1 MSFSSNV
8 KEELSKLSTLKDKQS
23 VKAELIGY
31 LVTNNINIDEK
42 NIRFSSKSEY
52 NINRFSKLL
61 SNLNVMNHKIDIQ
74 GKIYTISLKKI
85 DLRKIVNLEDENLIL
100 NDNIYVNKQLE
111 DEIYTKSI
119 VRGAFLGGGSI
130 NNPENKYHLEI
141 IFSLEENA
149 KYIANIL
156 NGYEIECKILN
167 KSHCYSLYSKEGETI
182 SNLLAFIGASS
193 SVLKFEEIRVVRD
206 MRNNVNRLVN
216 CETANLNKIINASLK
231 QIEDIK
237 LIKEK
242 NQFKDLSKNLQEIAN
257 LRLKNPEAS
266 LIELGGMLE
275 VPVGKS
281 GVNHRLK
288 AISEIADEIRK
299 SEEED
304 NKV

>member
-31 LVTNNINIDEK
+31 LITNNINIDEK

-61 SNLNVMNHKIDIQ
+61 SNLNVMNYEIDIQ
-74 GKIYTISLKKI
+74 GEIYTISLKKI
-85 DLRKIVNLEDENLIL
+85 DVQEKINLEDKSIIL
-100 NDNIYVNKQLE
+100 KDNVNMQLK

-156 NGYEIECKILN
+156 KNYEIECKILN

-231 QIEDIK
+231 QIKDIK
-237 LIKEK
+237 LIKETNKFK
-242 NQFKDLSKNLQEIAN
+242 NLSKNLQEIAE

-266 LIELGGMLE
+266 LIELGNMLE
-275 VPVGKS
+275 VPV
-281 GVNHRLK
+281 R
-288 AISEIADEIRK
+288 EIWC
-299 SEEED
+299 
-304 NKV
+304 

>member
-31 LVTNNINIDEK
+31 LITNNINIDEK

-52 NINRFSKLL
+52 NINSFSKLL
-61 SNLNVMNHKIDIQ
+61 SNLNIMNHEIDIQ
-74 GKIYTISLKKI
+74 GEIYTISLKKI
-85 DLRKIVNLEDENLIL
+85 DLQEKINLEDKSIIL
-100 NDNIYVNKQLE
+100 KDNINMQLK

-156 NGYEIECKILN
+156 KNYEIECKILN

-242 NQFKDLSKNLQEIAN
+242 NKFKNLSKNLQEIAE

-266 LIELGGMLE
+266 LIELGNMLE
-275 VPVGKS
+275 VPV
-281 GVNHRLK
+281 R
-288 AISEIADEIRK
+288 EIWC
-299 SEEED
+299 
-304 NKV
+304 

>member
-42 NIRFSSKSEY
+42 NIRFSTESEY

-61 SNLNVMNHKIDIQ
+61 SNLNVMNYEIDIQ

-85 DLRKIVNLEDENLIL
+85 DLRKIVNLEDEVLIL
-100 NDNIYVNKQLE
+100 KDNIYVNKQLE
-111 DEIYTKSI
+111 DEICTKSI

-141 IFSLEENA
+141 TFSLEENA
-149 KYIANIL
+149 RYIADIL
-156 NGYEIECKILN
+156 KSYEIECKILN

-242 NQFKDLSKNLQEIAN
+242 NKFKNLSKNLQEIAN
-257 LRLKNPEAS
+257 LRLRNPEAS
-266 LIELGGMLE
+266 LIELGDMLE
-275 VPVGKS
+275 VPV
-281 GVNHRLK
+281 
-288 AISEIADEIRK
+288 RK
-299 SEEED
+299 IWC
-304 NKV
+304 

>member
-31 LVTNNINIDEK
+31 LITNNINIDEK

-61 SNLNVMNHKIDIQ
+61 SNLNVMNHEIDIQ
-74 GKIYTISLKKI
+74 GEIYTISLKKI
-85 DLRKIVNLEDENLIL
+85 DLQEKINLEDKSIIL
-100 NDNIYVNKQLE
+100 KDNINMQLK

-156 NGYEIECKILN
+156 KNYEIECKILN
-167 KSHCYSLYSKEGETI
+167 KNNSYSLYSKEGETI

-242 NQFKDLSKNLQEIAN
+242 NKFKNLSKNLQEIAE

-266 LIELGGMLE
+266 LIELGNMLE
-275 VPVGKS
+275 VPV
-281 GVNHRLK
+281 R
-288 AISEIADEIRK
+288 EIWCQP
-299 SEEED
+299 
-304 NKV
+304 

>member
-1 MSFSSNV
+1 MSFSSSV

-42 NIRFSSKSEY
+42 NIRFSTESEY

-61 SNLNVMNHKIDIQ
+61 SNLNVMNYKIDIQ

-85 DLRKIVNLEDENLIL
+85 DLRKIVDLEDEVLIL
-100 NDNIYVNKQLE
+100 KDNIYVNKQLE
-111 DEIYTKSI
+111 NEIYTKSI

-141 IFSLEENA
+141 TFSLEENA

-156 NGYEIECKILN
+156 KSYEIECKILN
-167 KSHCYSLYSKEGETI
+167 KNHCYSLYTKEGETI
-182 SNLLAFIGASS
+182 SNLLAFIGASN

-242 NQFKDLSKNLQEIAN
+242 NKFKNLSKNLQEIAN

-266 LIELGGMLE
+266 LIELGNMLE
-275 VPVGKS
+275 VPV
-281 GVNHRLK
+281 
-288 AISEIADEIRK
+288 RK
-299 SEEED
+299 IWC
-304 NKV
+304 

>member
-8 KEELSKLSTLKDKQS
+8 KEELSKLSTLKNKQS

-31 LVTNNINIDEK
+31 LITNNINIDEE

-61 SNLNVMNHKIDIQ
+61 SNLNIMNHEINIQ
-74 GKIYTISLKKI
+74 GEIYTISLKKI
-85 DLRKIVNLEDENLIL
+85 DLQEKINLEDKNINLKDYI
-100 NDNIYVNKQLE
+100 NKQLK
-111 DEIYTKSI
+111 DEICTKSI

-149 KYIANIL
+149 KYIASIL
-156 NGYEIECKILN
+156 KNYEIECKILN

-242 NQFKDLSKNLQEIAN
+242 NKFKNLSKNLQEIAE

-266 LIELGGMLE
+266 LIELGNMLE
-275 VPVGKS
+275 VPV
-281 GVNHRLK
+281 R
-288 AISEIADEIRK
+288 EIWC
-299 SEEED
+299 
-304 NKV
+304 

>member
-31 LVTNNINIDEK
+31 LITNNINIDEK

-61 SNLNVMNHKIDIQ
+61 SNLNIMNHEIDIQ
-74 GKIYTISLKKI
+74 GEIYTISLKKI
-85 DLRKIVNLEDENLIL
+85 DLQEKINLEDKSIIL
-100 NDNIYVNKQLE
+100 KDNINMQLK

-156 NGYEIECKILN
+156 KNYEIECKILN

-242 NQFKDLSKNLQEIAN
+242 NKFKNLSKNLQEIAE

-266 LIELGGMLE
+266 LIELGNMLE
-275 VPVGKS
+275 VPV
-281 GVNHRLK
+281 R
-288 AISEIADEIRK
+288 EIWCQP
-299 SEEED
+299 
-304 NKV
+304 

>member
-31 LVTNNINIDEK
+31 LITNNINIDEK

-61 SNLNVMNHKIDIQ
+61 SNLNVMNHEIDIQ
-74 GKIYTISLKKI
+74 GEIYTISLKKI
-85 DLRKIVNLEDENLIL
+85 DLQEKINLEDKSIIL
-100 NDNIYVNKQLE
+100 KDNINKQLK
-111 DEIYTKSI
+111 DEICTKSI

-130 NNPENKYHLEI
+130 NNPENNYHLEI

-156 NGYEIECKILN
+156 KNYEIECKILN

-193 SVLKFEEIRVVRD
+193 SVLKFEEIRVLRD

-231 QIEDIK
+231 QVEDIK
-237 LIKEK
+237 LIKDKKKFK
-242 NQFKDLSKNLQEIAN
+242 NLSKNLQEIAE

-266 LIELGGMLE
+266 LIELGNMLE
-275 VPVGKS
+275 VPV
-281 GVNHRLK
+281 R
-288 AISEIADEIRK
+288 EIWC
-299 SEEED
+299 
-304 NKV
+304 

>member
-8 KEELSKLSTLKDKQS
+8 KEELSKLSTLSNKES
-23 VKAELIGY
+23 VRAELIGY
-31 LVTNNINIDEK
+31 LITSNINIDEK
-42 NIRFSSKSEY
+42 NIKFSTESEY
-52 NINRFSKLL
+52 NINRFSKIL
-61 SNLNVMNHKIDIQ
+61 SNLGIINHEIDIQ
-74 GKIYTISLKKI
+74 GKIYTISFKKAYLLEKLQLGNEGI
-85 DLRKIVNLEDENLIL
+85 ILEDN
-100 NDNIYVNKQLE
+100 VNVKMQLE
-111 DEIYTKSI
+111 DEVCKKSI

-141 IFSLEENA
+141 IFSSQENA
-149 KYIANIL
+149 IYISNIVKE
-156 NGYEIECKILN
+156 YEIECKILE
-167 KSHCYSLYSKEGETI
+167 KSNRYSLYCKEGETI
-182 SNLLAFIGASS
+182 SNLLAFMGASS

-216 CETANLNKIINASLK
+216 CETANLNKTINASLK

-242 NQFKDLSKNLQEIAN
+242 NQFKNLSKNLQEIAE

-266 LIELGGMLE
+266 LLELGNMLDI
-275 VPVGKS
+275 PVGKS

-299 SEEED
+299 SNEEGNE
-304 NKV
+304 V

>member
-8 KEELSKLSTLKDKQS
+8 KEELSKLATLKHKQS
-23 VKAELIGY
+23 VKAEIIGY
-31 LVTNNINIDEK
+31 LITNNVSIDEK
-42 NIRFSSKSEY
+42 NIKFSTESEY

-61 SNLNVMNHKIDIQ
+61 SNLNIMDYGIDIQ
-74 GKIYTISLKKI
+74 GKIYTISLRRCNLQEK
-85 DLRKIVNLEDENLIL
+85 VNLKDEDLFLKN
-100 NDNIYVNKQLE
+100 NIYVNMHLK
-111 DEIYTKSI
+111 DEICVKSI

-141 IFSLEENA
+141 AFPLEENA

-156 NGYEIECKILN
+156 KNYEIECKILN
-167 KSHCYSLYSKEGETI
+167 KSHSYSLYSKEGETI

-216 CETANLNKIINASLK
+216 CETANLNKTINASLK

-237 LIKEK
+237 LIKEQNKFK
-242 NQFKDLSKNLQEIAN
+242 NLSKNLQEIAN

-266 LIELGGMLE
+266 LIELGNMLE
-275 VPVGKS
+275 IPV
-281 GVNHRLK
+281 
-288 AISEIADEIRK
+288 RK
-299 SEEED
+299 IWC
-304 NKV
+304 

>member
-31 LVTNNINIDEK
+31 LITNNINIDEK

-61 SNLNVMNHKIDIQ
+61 SNLNVMNYEIDIQ
-74 GKIYTISLKKI
+74 GEIYTISLKKI
-85 DLRKIVNLEDENLIL
+85 DLQEKINLEDKSIIL
-100 NDNIYVNKQLE
+100 KDNINMQLK

-156 NGYEIECKILN
+156 KNYEIECKILN
-167 KSHCYSLYSKEGETI
+167 KNHCYSLYSKEGETI

-242 NQFKDLSKNLQEIAN
+242 NKFKNLSKNLQEIAE

-266 LIELGGMLE
+266 LIELGNMLE
-275 VPVGKS
+275 VPV
-281 GVNHRLK
+281 R
-288 AISEIADEIRK
+288 EIWC
-299 SEEED
+299 
-304 NKV
+304 

>member
-8 KEELSKLSTLKDKQS
+8 KEELSKLSTLKNKQS

-31 LVTNNINIDEK
+31 LITNNINIDEE

-61 SNLNVMNHKIDIQ
+61 SNLNIMNHEINIQ
-74 GKIYTISLKKI
+74 GEIYTISLKKI
-85 DLRKIVNLEDENLIL
+85 DLQEKINLKDYI
-100 NDNIYVNKQLE
+100 NKQLK
-111 DEIYTKSI
+111 DEICTKSI

-156 NGYEIECKILN
+156 KNYEIECKILN

-242 NQFKDLSKNLQEIAN
+242 NKFKNLSKNLQEIAE

-266 LIELGGMLE
+266 LIELGNMLE
-275 VPVGKS
+275 VPV
-281 GVNHRLK
+281 
-288 AISEIADEIRK
+288 RK
-299 SEEED
+299 IWC
-304 NKV
+304 

>member
-31 LVTNNINIDEK
+31 LITNNINIDEK

-61 SNLNVMNHKIDIQ
+61 SNLNVMDHEIDIQ
-74 GKIYTISLKKI
+74 GEIYTISLKKI
-85 DLRKIVNLEDENLIL
+85 DLQEKINLEDKSIIL
-100 NDNIYVNKQLE
+100 KDNINRQLK

-156 NGYEIECKILN
+156 KNYEIECKILN

-182 SNLLAFIGASS
+182 SNLLAFIGASN

-242 NQFKDLSKNLQEIAN
+242 KKFKNLSKNLQEIAE

-266 LIELGGMLE
+266 LIELGNMLE
-275 VPVGKS
+275 VPV
-281 GVNHRLK
+281 R
-288 AISEIADEIRK
+288 EIWC
-299 SEEED
+299 
-304 NKV
+304 

>member
-31 LVTNNINIDEK
+31 LITNNINIDEK

-61 SNLNVMNHKIDIQ
+61 SNLNIMNHEIDIQ
-74 GKIYTISLKKI
+74 GEIYTISLKKI
-85 DLRKIVNLEDENLIL
+85 DLQEKINLEDKSIIL
-100 NDNIYVNKQLE
+100 KDNINMQLK

-156 NGYEIECKILN
+156 KNYEIECKILN

-242 NQFKDLSKNLQEIAN
+242 NKFKNLSKNLQEIAE

-266 LIELGGMLE
+266 LIELGNMLE
-275 VPVGKS
+275 VPV
-281 GVNHRLK
+281 R
-288 AISEIADEIRK
+288 EIWC
-299 SEEED
+299 
-304 NKV
+304 

>member
-8 KEELSKLSTLKDKQS
+8 KEELSKLSTLSNKES
-23 VKAELIGY
+23 VRAELIGY
-31 LVTNNINIDEK
+31 LITSNINIDEK
-42 NIRFSSKSEY
+42 NIKFSTESEY

-61 SNLNVMNHKIDIQ
+61 SNLEIVNHKIDIQ
-74 GKIYTISLKKI
+74 GKIYTISFKKSYLLEK
-85 DLRKIVNLEDENLIL
+85 LRLENEGIILEDN
-100 NDNIYVNKQLE
+100 VNVKIQLE
-111 DEIYTKSI
+111 DEVCKKSI

-141 IFSLEENA
+141 IFSSQENA
-149 KYIANIL
+149 IYISNIL
-156 NGYEIECKILN
+156 KEYEIECKILEKN
-167 KSHCYSLYSKEGETI
+167 NRYSLYCKEGETI
-182 SNLLAFIGASS
+182 SNLLAFMGASS

-216 CETANLNKIINASLK
+216 CETANLNKTINASLK

-242 NQFKDLSKNLQEIAN
+242 NKFRNLSKNLQEIAE

-266 LIELGGMLE
+266 LLELGNMLE

-299 SEEED
+299 SKEED
-304 NKV
+304 NKG

>member
-31 LVTNNINIDEK
+31 LITNNINIDEK

-61 SNLNVMNHKIDIQ
+61 SNLNVMNHEIDIQ
-74 GKIYTISLKKI
+74 GEIYTISLKKI
-85 DLRKIVNLEDENLIL
+85 DLQEEINLEDKSIIL
-100 NDNIYVNKQLE
+100 KDNINKQLK

-130 NNPENKYHLEI
+130 NNPENNYHLEI

-156 NGYEIECKILN
+156 KNYEIECKILN

-193 SVLKFEEIRVVRD
+193 SVLKFEEIRVLRD

-231 QIEDIK
+231 QVEDIK
-237 LIKEK
+237 LIKDKKKFK
-242 NQFKDLSKNLQEIAN
+242 NLSKNLQEIAE

-266 LIELGGMLE
+266 LIELGNMLE
-275 VPVGKS
+275 VPV
-281 GVNHRLK
+281 R
-288 AISEIADEIRK
+288 EIWC
-299 SEEED
+299 
-304 NKV
+304 

>member
-31 LVTNNINIDEK
+31 LITNNINIDKK
-42 NIRFSSKSEY
+42 NIRFSTESEY

-61 SNLNVMNHKIDIQ
+61 SNLNIMNHEIDIQ

-85 DLRKIVNLEDENLIL
+85 DFGEIVNLEDENLIL
-100 NDNIYVNKQLE
+100 KDNIYVNKQLE
-111 DEIYTKSI
+111 DEICIKSI

-130 NNPENKYHLEI
+130 NNPENKYHLEMA
-141 IFSLEENA
+141 FSLKENA
-149 KYIANIL
+149 EYIADIL
-156 NGYEIECKILN
+156 KGYEIECKILN

-206 MRNNVNRLVN
+206 MRNNVNRIVN

-242 NQFKDLSKNLQEIAN
+242 NKFKNLSKNLQEIAN

-266 LIELGGMLE
+266 LIELGNMLE
-275 VPVGKS
+275 VPV
-281 GVNHRLK
+281 R
-288 AISEIADEIRK
+288 EIWC
-299 SEEED
+299 
-304 NKV
+304 

>member
-31 LVTNNINIDEK
+31 LITNNINIDEK
-42 NIRFSSKSEY
+42 NIKFSTESEY

-61 SNLNVMNHKIDIQ
+61 SNLNVMNYEIDIQ

-85 DLRKIVNLEDENLIL
+85 DLQEKINLEDKNMTLK
-100 NDNIYVNKQLE
+100 DNINMQLE
-111 DEIYTKSI
+111 DEICTKSI

-130 NNPENKYHLEI
+130 NNPENKYHLEMA
-141 IFSLEENA
+141 FSLEENA

-156 NGYEIECKILN
+156 KNYEIECKILN
-167 KSHCYSLYSKEGETI
+167 KIHCYSLYSKEGETI

-242 NQFKDLSKNLQEIAN
+242 NKFKNLSKNLQEIAE

-266 LIELGGMLE
+266 LIELGNMLE
-275 VPVGKS
+275 VPV
-281 GVNHRLK
+281 R
-288 AISEIADEIRK
+288 EIWC
-299 SEEED
+299 
-304 NKV
+304 

>member
-31 LVTNNINIDEK
+31 LITNNINIDEK

-61 SNLNVMNHKIDIQ
+61 SNLNVMNHEIDIQ
-74 GKIYTISLKKI
+74 GEIYTISLKKI
-85 DLRKIVNLEDENLIL
+85 DLQEKINLEDKSIIL
-100 NDNIYVNKQLE
+100 KDNINMQLK

-156 NGYEIECKILN
+156 KNYEIECKILN
-167 KSHCYSLYSKEGETI
+167 KNNSYSLYSKEGETI

-242 NQFKDLSKNLQEIAN
+242 NKFKNLSKNLQEIAE

-266 LIELGGMLE
+266 LIELGNMLE
-275 VPVGKS
+275 VPV
-281 GVNHRLK
+281 R
-288 AISEIADEIRK
+288 EIWC
-299 SEEED
+299 
-304 NKV
+304 

>member
-8 KEELSKLSTLKDKQS
+8 KEELSKFSTLKDKQS

-31 LVTNNINIDEK
+31 LITNNINIDEK

-61 SNLNVMNHKIDIQ
+61 SNLNVMNHEIDIQ
-74 GKIYTISLKKI
+74 GEIYTISLKKI
-85 DLRKIVNLEDENLIL
+85 DLQEEINLEDKSIIL
-100 NDNIYVNKQLE
+100 KDNINKQLK
-111 DEIYTKSI
+111 DEICTKSI

-156 NGYEIECKILN
+156 KNYEIECKILN

-193 SVLKFEEIRVVRD
+193 SVLKFEEIRVLRD

-231 QIEDIK
+231 QVEDIK
-237 LIKEK
+237 LIKDKKKFK
-242 NQFKDLSKNLQEIAN
+242 NLSKNLQEIAE

-266 LIELGGMLE
+266 LIELGNMLE
-275 VPVGKS
+275 VPV
-281 GVNHRLK
+281 R
-288 AISEIADEIRK
+288 EIWC
-299 SEEED
+299 
-304 NKV
+304 

>member
-31 LVTNNINIDEK
+31 LITNNINIDER

-61 SNLNVMNHKIDIQ
+61 SNLNVMNHEIDIQ
-74 GKIYTISLKKI
+74 GEIYTISLKKI
-85 DLRKIVNLEDENLIL
+85 DLQEKINLEDKSVIL
-100 NDNIYVNKQLE
+100 KDNMNMQLK

-156 NGYEIECKILN
+156 KNYEIECKILN

-242 NQFKDLSKNLQEIAN
+242 NKFKNLSKNLQEIAE

-266 LIELGGMLE
+266 LIELGNMLE
-275 VPVGKS
+275 VPV
-281 GVNHRLK
+281 R
-288 AISEIADEIRK
+288 EIWC
-299 SEEED
+299 
-304 NKV
+304 

>member
-31 LVTNNINIDEK
+31 LITNNINIDEK
-42 NIRFSSKSEY
+42 YIRFSSKSEY

-61 SNLNVMNHKIDIQ
+61 SNLNVMNYEIDIQ
-74 GKIYTISLKKI
+74 GEVYTISLKKV
-85 DLRKIVNLEDENLIL
+85 DLQEKINLEDKSIIVKDKNIIL
-100 NDNIYVNKQLE
+100 KDNINMQLK
-111 DEIYTKSI
+111 DEIYAKSI

-130 NNPENKYHLEI
+130 NNPENKYHLEMA
-141 IFSLEENA
+141 FSLEENA

-156 NGYEIECKILN
+156 KNYEIECKILN
-167 KSHCYSLYSKEGETI
+167 KSHYYSLYSKEGETI

-242 NQFKDLSKNLQEIAN
+242 NKFKNLSKNLQEIAE

-266 LIELGGMLE
+266 LIELGNMLKI
-275 VPVGKS
+275 PV
-281 GVNHRLK
+281 R
-288 AISEIADEIRK
+288 
-299 SEEED
+299 
-304 NKV
+304 

>member
-23 VKAELIGY
+23 VKAEVIGY
-31 LVTNNINIDEK
+31 LITNNINIDEK

-61 SNLNVMNHKIDIQ
+61 SNLNVMNHEIDIQ
-74 GKIYTISLKKI
+74 GEIYTISLKKI
-85 DLRKIVNLEDENLIL
+85 DLQEKINLEDKNINLKDYI
-100 NDNIYVNKQLE
+100 NRQLK

-156 NGYEIECKILN
+156 KNYEIECKILN
-167 KSHCYSLYSKEGETI
+167 KNHCYSLYSKEGETI
-182 SNLLAFIGASS
+182 SNLLAFIGASN

-242 NQFKDLSKNLQEIAN
+242 NKFKNLSKNLQEIAE

-266 LIELGGMLE
+266 LIELGNMLE
-275 VPVGKS
+275 VPV
-281 GVNHRLK
+281 R
-288 AISEIADEIRK
+288 EIWC
-299 SEEED
+299 
-304 NKV
+304 

>member
-31 LVTNNINIDEK
+31 LITNNINIDEK

-61 SNLNVMNHKIDIQ
+61 SNLNVMNHEIDIQ
-74 GKIYTISLKKI
+74 GEIYTISLKKT
-85 DLRKIVNLEDENLIL
+85 DLQEKINLEDKSIIL
-100 NDNIYVNKQLE
+100 KDNINMQLK

-156 NGYEIECKILN
+156 KNYEIECKILN

-242 NQFKDLSKNLQEIAN
+242 NKFKNLSKNLQEIAE

-266 LIELGGMLE
+266 LIELGNMLE
-275 VPVGKS
+275 VPV
-281 GVNHRLK
+281 R
-288 AISEIADEIRK
+288 EIWC
-299 SEEED
+299 
-304 NKV
+304 